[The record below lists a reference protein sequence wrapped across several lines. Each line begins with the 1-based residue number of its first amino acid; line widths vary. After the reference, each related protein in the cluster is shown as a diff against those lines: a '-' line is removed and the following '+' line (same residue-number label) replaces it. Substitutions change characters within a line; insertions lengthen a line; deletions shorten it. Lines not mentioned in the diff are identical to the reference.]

1 MRKNNCQDSENTG
14 RGPRFT
20 GKGRGTEKIEDG
32 QESFVIDQRDRVRG
46 SRTAEKVVACGG
58 GKEVV
63 SGMARKEEKEA
74 KGYTVTYL

>member
-1 MRKNNCQDSENTG
+1 MRKNNCQGSENTG
-14 RGPRFT
+14 RGPRI
-20 GKGRGTEKIEDG
+20 TEKGLKAGGREDG

-46 SRTAEKVVACGG
+46 SRTAEKVVACWG

-63 SGMARKEEKEA
+63 SVMARKEEKEV

>member
-14 RGPRFT
+14 RGQRIT
-20 GKGRGTEKIEDG
+20 GKGRGTEGIDDG

-46 SRTAEKVVACGG
+46 SRTAEKVVACWG
-58 GKEVV
+58 GKDVV
-63 SGMARKEEKEA
+63 SVMARREEKEV

>member
-1 MRKNNCQDSENTG
+1 MRKNNCQDSERTG

-20 GKGRGTEKIEDG
+20 GEGRETERIKDG

-46 SRTAEKVVACGG
+46 SRTAEKVVAYGG

-63 SGMARKEEKEA
+63 SVMARKEEKEA